1 MKKEKPNFLQI
12 IRNFTQSQPFKLRFA
27 FILMS
32 VIVVLAFNATS
43 EWNFLESLYYDS
55 DAVMEGDEVRITSEY
70 LEEISLS
77 NKTDV
82 SCDLRSARSDFCEI
96 KDFVQIIGH
105 SSILNYHSPCTN
117 SFLQAHKSFKLKPHP
132 RKHDKI
138 ALAHVKEISIE
149 PVSFNQTPPH
159 CTVMHIAPAIVFS
172 TGGYTGNMFHDF
184 TDVLIPLFITSFPF
198 HGQVHFLVGEMQ
210 PRWIKK
216 YRPLLKQLTQ
226 YEIINLNKV
235 RRGLCYSH
243 IIVGLQFHK
252 EMSIEPK
259 KTSNKYSMVDFAQIM
274 RKSFGLERENI
285 TMLGIHNGNKPR
297 LLIISRK
304 KTRSFTN
311 VKEVIKMATNLGYQ
325 VLVQEPNSRSKLRE
339 FARIVNS
346 CDVLMGVHG
355 AGLTNL
361 VFLPANA
368 VVIQIV
374 PLGGLEKLSME
385 YFGIPALDMNL
396 KYLQYNISIEESTLT
411 EKYPKDHVVFKD
423 PSSIRSKGW
432 AALRSTYLVNQNVKL
447 DVTRFSYTL
456 LEALKHLH
464 HYQ

>member
-27 FILMS
+27 FILMP
-32 VIVVLAFNATS
+32 VVVVLAFNATS
-43 EWNFLESLYYDS
+43 EWNFLESLYYDP

-70 LEEISLS
+70 LEEMSLS
-77 NKTDV
+77 KKTDV

-96 KDFVQIIGH
+96 NDFVQIIGH
-105 SSILNYHSPCTN
+105 SSILSYHSPCTN
-117 SFLQAHKSFKLKPHP
+117 RFLQAHKSFKIKPHP

-159 CTVMHIAPAIVFS
+159 CTVRHIAPAIVFS

-198 HGQVHFLVGEMQ
+198 RGQVHFLIGEMQ
-210 PRWIKK
+210 PWWIKK
-216 YRPLLKQLTQ
+216 YGLLLKQLTQ

-243 IIVGLQFHK
+243 AIVGLQFHK

-259 KTSNKYSMVDFAQIM
+259 KTGNKFSMVDFAQIM
-274 RKSFGLERENI
+274 RKSFGLERENA

-325 VLVQEPNSRSKLRE
+325 VLVKEPNSRSKLGE

-368 VVIQIV
+368 VVVQIV
-374 PLGGLEKLSME
+374 PLGALEKLSME

-396 KYLQYNISIEESTLT
+396 KYLQYNISIEESTLI

-423 PSSIRSKGW
+423 PSSIRRKGW

-456 LEALKHLH
+456 LEALKLLH
-464 HYQ
+464 HS